1 MAIDFHKEA
10 MYNKQVSD
18 IILEI
23 RQTQD
28 AVERLELIN
37 SIKDLE
43 VAKTV
48 IKKLLR

>member
-10 MYNKQVSD
+10 MYNKQASD

-23 RQTQD
+23 RQTHD

-37 SIKDLE
+37 SIKDIE
-43 VAKTV
+43 VAKAV

>member
-10 MYNKQVSD
+10 MYNKQTSD

-37 SIKDLE
+37 SIKDIE
-43 VAKTV
+43 VAKAV
-48 IKKLLR
+48 IKRLLD